1 MPGRHPLRRPAQHPV
16 QRQGGHDE
24 HDDHHHHDD
33 DAGEHDNDDD
43 EAATEAP
50 PALNHGGRTQISS
63 AISRPTGTV
72 ASMPTPTALLLFSA
86 AALALLLVP
95 GPAVLY
101 ITTRSASQGR
111 RAGLVSVLGIHAA
124 TLIHVVAAVAGL
136 STVLATSAL
145 AFSAVKYAGA
155 AYLITLGVL
164 ALAKGRKRSAAGL
177 VVPRST
183 RRLFVDGFL
192 VNLFNPKTALFF
204 LAFLPQFVRPD
215 GAPVWAQ
222 TLVLGLLFVCLGALS
237 DSAYA
242 LASAR
247 VGRWLKSRPRSGER
261 GPLVEGGVL
270 VGLGVAALAVP
281 HHRTA

>member
-1 MPGRHPLRRPAQHPV
+1 MPSPV
-16 QRQGGHDE
+16 
-24 HDDHHHHDD
+24 
-33 DAGEHDNDDD
+33 
-43 EAATEAP
+43 T
-50 PALNHGGRTQISS
+50 
-63 AISRPTGTV
+63 
-72 ASMPTPTALLLFSA
+72 LLLFSA
-86 AALALLLVP
+86 AAMALLLVP

-101 ITTRSASQGR
+101 ITTRSAAQGR

-124 TLIHVVAAVAGL
+124 TLVHVVAAVAGL
-136 STVLATSAL
+136 STVLATSAI

-155 AYLITLGVL
+155 AYLVTLGLLVL
-164 ALAKGRKRSAAGL
+164 VRGRRRSETQAVA
-177 VVPRST
+177 PRSM

-222 TLVLGLLFVCLGALS
+222 TLLLGLLFVVLGALS

-247 VGRWLKSRPRSGER
+247 VGRWLRSRPRSGER

-281 HHRTA
+281 HHNTA